1 MEILM
6 VAAELA
12 PYARVSD
19 AADAVGALAKTLRQ
33 IGQDVTI
40 ALPRY
45 PGFEAQGLLLARRLT
60 PLTLANGSSVTLL
73 DGQLASGVRLVLFD
87 APELGVTSGVCGAGG
102 LDPQGEARRCGCFAQ
117 AAAALVRQRSQ
128 QGTPFDVV
136 HLHDWP
142 GALVPLVLS
151 RMEDLIVPTVLTVH
165 DLARQGRFAD
175 GALDALGL
183 PADLAGEAGLAL
195 DGELN
200 VLKGGL
206 LFADAAVL
214 VSEAIRDELRVDPQ
228 GGALVRFLEE
238 RELETAAIGYGI
250 DYAVHNPA
258 TDPCLASRYDAED
271 PSRRGLSRTELLRHL
286 ELDLDLE
293 RPLVGLLVDAGRGF
307 DAELVLD
314 ALPELGGIDATFI
327 LAGTLGA
334 SDRARFDAERA
345 RRPDHLAAV
354 DLPDD
359 AALRRL
365 FAAVD
370 LAALP
375 LRPGSYGLPVL
386 VASRY
391 GAVPVAPAVGAVGE
405 LVVDAD
411 AALVTGSG
419 FVFDELDAVG
429 LVGALARAV
438 AACRRPEWPALVA
451 RVMRR
456 DTSWDRPARRYLQ
469 LYRQVIAGKA

>member
-6 VAAELA
+6 VTAELA
-12 PYARVSD
+12 PFARVSD

-33 IGQDVTI
+33 IGHDVTV

-60 PLTLANGSSVTLL
+60 PLTLASGSSVTLL

-87 APELGVTSGVCGAGG
+87 APELGAASGVCGAGA
-102 LDPQGEARRCGCFAQ
+102 LEPLGEARRCGFLAQ

-136 HLHDWP
+136 HVHDWP

-165 DLARQGRFAD
+165 DLGRQGRFEL
-175 GALDALGL
+175 GALGALGL
-183 PADLAGEAGLAL
+183 PADLAGEAGLGL
-195 DGELN
+195 EGEIN

-214 VSEAIRDELRVDPQ
+214 VSAAIRDELRADPR

-238 RELETAAIGYGI
+238 RDLETAAIGYGI
-250 DYAVHNPA
+250 DHATYNPA
-258 TDPCLASRYDAED
+258 TDPSLTSRYDAED
-271 PSRRGLSRTELLRHL
+271 PSRRGLSRTELLRRLEL
-286 ELDLDLE
+286 ELDPE
-293 RPLVGLLVDAGRGF
+293 RPLVGLLVDATRGF
-307 DAELVLD
+307 DAALVLE
-314 ALPELGGIDATFI
+314 ALPELCRIDAAFV
-327 LAGTLGA
+327 LAGTLSA
-334 SDRARFDAERA
+334 ADRARLEAERA
-345 RRPDHLAAV
+345 RRPDTLAAV
-354 DLPDD
+354 ELADD

-365 FAAVD
+365 LAAVD
-370 LAALP
+370 LAVCPA
-375 LRPGSYGLPVL
+375 RAGSYGLPVL

-411 AALVTGSG
+411 AALATGNG
-419 FVFDELDAVG
+419 FLFDELDATG
-429 LVGALARAV
+429 LVGAVARAV